1 MEDIGFEKPASP
13 RVASPDSKVVKLP
26 PIKKIRVA
34 AEEGKLSLSMEQ
46 DDNENEVNEMNE
58 RENLKLTDEGKLTL
72 ENEEKMLVSEE
83 GRAIK
88 SCEESKIASPENSLK
103 NKTEGDRTLKTPL
116 IENSLTGVLKLKE
129 LFLGKFPESD
139 GKAKVSIDNSVW
151 DYVLVLKNPD
161 YDLEDQRNVMLDEAE
176 QFYKNSFKPKKQLYA
191 HQQNLGFL
199 NEITAFTEAFNELDN
214 FETGKKYKNGGS
226 FEGSGCDF
234 KKIKSRP
241 NDFLGLCNNT
251 ILVKLVSHLTLKVKI
266 LMSSDG
272 RHLFYIISADE
283 EDLEMEAERTRYRKE
298 LELAV
303 TDVMS
308 LIPCDDALRPY
319 HMLKCPIAEVKQ
331 VFKSVKSF
339 LATALIITKNTE
351 KISYKYE
358 PVGVSLIQWQAY
370 KQFLDLLAIGI
381 KTIEDSVKCYKNKMI
396 LFKSLL
402 KNSLN
407 KANSNLSNKDKLK
420 TMWDRVGINTPFAP
434 FAEYMRSTKDDELQK
449 LWKSHKIDPSGKRS
463 IFKNIERIRLLTSY
477 IYTQVNLSALEESE
491 VLVAHYPFHTSWQL
505 HGKLLRE
512 LSDIPEDD
520 KVLKLVAVQIKEYE
534 ANLTSLVD
542 VWRTSIL
549 NQKLPLGRIR
559 NYFGEKIALYF
570 EFLRN
575 FQTSLVLPALA
586 GLVVFIL
593 QQVLGTSHSVVLAAN
608 ALFCIFISIYAT
620 VFLEYWKR
628 IETALSV
635 TWGQTEFEKLEI
647 PRPQFK
653 GELRRSLITDDM
665 EEIYYPERSRYKF
678 FLLSGVFSIGIILMI
693 LAIVSGLIVLK
704 AKDYMIHNGYNYADI
719 VCSVINAIQ
728 IQIFNIIY
736 SRVVRI
742 LTNLENH
749 KTQNKFEDS
758 LIVKTFIFQFV
769 NSFNSLIY
777 IAFIRCN
784 VDNLEESI
792 CVDELSTQL
801 ISIFLVSYVKN
812 LLELGHPYLMFMY
825 KNWRNSRNRVADRVL
840 DPGDL
845 RSDIESQLI
854 HDEYVTLEN
863 DGTIDDYLELAI
875 QFGYIT
881 LFSIA
886 FPLST
891 TMLFVG
897 LWFEMLVDKLKL
909 LKLVRRPI
917 PLATR
922 DIGVWYEIFSNI
934 SGLAIISNTALFCF
948 TLPTFQNWESAEDN
962 RTLIFVIVVAFLYV
976 VRGEIM
982 SWIPDVQYKYEV
994 IQRRHEFIVEKY
1006 LRGAP
1011 NMKVVED
1018 VEMFDTTLY
1027 YSK

>member
-1 MEDIGFEKPASP
+1 MEGIGFEMGNSP
-13 RVASPDSKVVKLP
+13 SRVSPDSKVVKLP
-26 PIKKIRVA
+26 PIRKIKKEA
-34 AEEGKLSLSMEQ
+34 GDGNLSQSI
-46 DDNENEVNEMNE
+46 DAGDNENEVNEIGE
-58 RENLKLTDEGKLTL
+58 KENLTLTNEKLLNNEEGKT
-72 ENEEKMLVSEE
+72 
-83 GRAIK
+83 IK
-88 SCEESKIASPENSLK
+88 SDERSKIASPDNSL
-103 NKTEGDRTLKTPL
+103 NLKTEVERTITNPQN
-116 IENSLTGVLKLKE
+116 ENSLTGVFKLKD
-129 LFLGKFPESD
+129 LFLGNFPESE
-139 GKAKVSIDNSVW
+139 GKAKVSLDNSVW

-161 YDLEDQRNVMLDEAE
+161 YDLDSQRDVILEEAE
-176 QFYKNSFKPKKQLYA
+176 QFYKNSFKAKKQISV
-191 HQQNLGFL
+191 HQQTLGFL

-214 FETGKKYKNGGS
+214 FETGKKYKNGGT
-226 FEGSGCDF
+226 FEGFGCEF
-234 KKIKSRP
+234 KRIRSRP
-241 NDFLGLCNNT
+241 NDFLGLCNNAV
-251 ILVKLVSHLTLKVKI
+251 LVKLVSHLTLKVKI
-266 LMSSDG
+266 LISSDG

-319 HMLKCPIAEVKQ
+319 HMLKCPISEIKQ
-331 VFKSVKSF
+331 IFKSIKGF
-339 LATALIITKNTE
+339 LETALVLTKNTD
-351 KISYKYE
+351 KIRYKYE
-358 PVGVSLIQWQAY
+358 PEGVTLVQWQAY
-370 KQFLDLLAIGI
+370 KQFLELLAVGI
-381 KTIEDSVKCYKNKMI
+381 KIIEDSVKCYKNKMI

-402 KNSLN
+402 KNSLT
-407 KANSNLSNKDKLK
+407 KANVNLSNGDKLK
-420 TMWDRVGINTPFAP
+420 TIWDRIGINTPFAP
-434 FAEYMRSTKDDELQK
+434 FAEYMRSTKDDELQN
-449 LWKSHKIDPSGKRS
+449 LWKTHKIDSSGKRS

-477 IYTQVNLSALEESE
+477 IYSQVNLNALEESG
-491 VLVAHYPFHTSWQL
+491 VLVAHFPFHSSWQL
-505 HGKLLRE
+505 HGKSLRE

-520 KVLKLVAVQIKEYE
+520 KILKLLAVQIKEYE
-534 ANLTSLVD
+534 TNLTSLAD
-542 VWRTSIL
+542 VWRTPIW
-549 NQKLPLGRIR
+549 NQKLPLSRIR

-575 FQTSLVLPALA
+575 FQASLILPAA
-586 GLVVFIL
+586 VGLVVFIL
-593 QQVLGTSHSVVLAAN
+593 QQVFGTSHSVVLAAN
-608 ALFCIFISIYAT
+608 AIFCIFISIYAT

-628 IETALSV
+628 KESALSV
-635 TWGQTEFEKLEI
+635 IWGQTEFEKLEI

-693 LAIVSGLIVLK
+693 LAIVTALIILK
-704 AKDYMIHNGYNYADI
+704 TKDYMIYKGYNYADI

-728 IQIFNIIY
+728 IQVFNIIY
-736 SRVVRI
+736 SKVVKI

-749 KTQNKFEDS
+749 KTQNMYEDS

-769 NSFNSLIY
+769 NSFNSLVY

-784 VDNLEESI
+784 VDNLDESI

-812 LLELGHPYLMFMY
+812 LLELGYPYLMFMY
-825 KNWRNSRNRVADRVL
+825 KNWRNKRNRVTDRIL

-845 RSDIESQLI
+845 RSDIESQLMQE
-854 HDEYVTLEN
+854 EYVTLEN
-863 DGTIDDYLELAI
+863 DGTIEDYLELAI
-875 QFGYIT
+875 EFGYIT

-891 TMLFVG
+891 TMLFIG

-917 PLATR
+917 PLATK
-922 DIGVWYEIFSNI
+922 DIGVWYDIFSSI
-934 SGLAIISNTALFCF
+934 SALAIISNTALFCF
-948 TLPTFQNWESAEDN
+948 TLPTFQNWQNASDN
-962 RTLIFVIVVAFLYV
+962 KTLTFVLVVAFLFV
-976 VRGEIM
+976 VRSEIM

>member
-1 MEDIGFEKPASP
+1 
-13 RVASPDSKVVKLP
+13 
-26 PIKKIRVA
+26 
-34 AEEGKLSLSMEQ
+34 
-46 DDNENEVNEMNE
+46 
-58 RENLKLTDEGKLTL
+58 
-72 ENEEKMLVSEE
+72 
-83 GRAIK
+83 
-88 SCEESKIASPENSLK
+88 
-103 NKTEGDRTLKTPL
+103 
-116 IENSLTGVLKLKE
+116 
-129 LFLGKFPESD
+129 
-139 GKAKVSIDNSVW
+139 
-151 DYVLVLKNPD
+151 
-161 YDLEDQRNVMLDEAE
+161 
-176 QFYKNSFKPKKQLYA
+176 
-191 HQQNLGFL
+191 
-199 NEITAFTEAFNELDN
+199 
-214 FETGKKYKNGGS
+214 
-226 FEGSGCDF
+226 
-234 KKIKSRP
+234 
-241 NDFLGLCNNT
+241 
-251 ILVKLVSHLTLKVKI
+251 
-266 LMSSDG
+266 
-272 RHLFYIISADE
+272 
-283 EDLEMEAERTRYRKE
+283 
-298 LELAV
+298 
-303 TDVMS
+303 
-308 LIPCDDALRPY
+308 
-319 HMLKCPIAEVKQ
+319 
-331 VFKSVKSF
+331 
-339 LATALIITKNTE
+339 
-351 KISYKYE
+351 
-358 PVGVSLIQWQAY
+358 
-370 KQFLDLLAIGI
+370 
-381 KTIEDSVKCYKNKMI
+381 
-396 LFKSLL
+396 
-402 KNSLN
+402 
-407 KANSNLSNKDKLK
+407 
-420 TMWDRVGINTPFAP
+420 
-434 FAEYMRSTKDDELQK
+434 
-449 LWKSHKIDPSGKRS
+449 
-463 IFKNIERIRLLTSY
+463 
-477 IYTQVNLSALEESE
+477 
-491 VLVAHYPFHTSWQL
+491 
-505 HGKLLRE
+505 
-512 LSDIPEDD
+512 
-520 KVLKLVAVQIKEYE
+520 
-534 ANLTSLVD
+534 
-542 VWRTSIL
+542 
-549 NQKLPLGRIR
+549 
-559 NYFGEKIALYF
+559 
-570 EFLRN
+570 
-575 FQTSLVLPALA
+575 
-586 GLVVFIL
+586 
-593 QQVLGTSHSVVLAAN
+593 VLGTSHSVVLAAN